1 MKSAFRVDIY
11 TWSKSRNLQ
20 GFQMRLDKI
29 IQLFGSQ
36 LKLSIKIVNL
46 IFEHS
51 SKGQQYYL
59 DVQDMNF
66 LTVVTI
72 DEFIRIEIRIIL
84 YK

>member
-1 MKSAFRVDIY
+1 
-11 TWSKSRNLQ
+11 
-20 GFQMRLDKI
+20 MRLDKI
-29 IQLFGSQ
+29 IQPFGSQ
-36 LKLSIKIVNL
+36 LKSSIKIVNL

-51 SKGQQYYL
+51 SKGRQYYL
-59 DVQDMNF
+59 DVQDVNF